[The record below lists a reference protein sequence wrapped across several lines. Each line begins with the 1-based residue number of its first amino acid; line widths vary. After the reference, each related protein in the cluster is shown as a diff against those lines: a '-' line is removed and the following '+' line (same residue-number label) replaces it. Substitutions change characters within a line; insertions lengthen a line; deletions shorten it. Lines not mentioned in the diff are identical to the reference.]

1 MSSMTDET
9 KQKLLDAGRQD
20 LIDIF
25 EFKKA
30 GYAGIDPKG
39 TIVDRRIYPKAI
51 PILPNGLT
59 DTPEPK
65 PVPKVGLS
73 KMMEVQY
80 KYRDL
85 VLDGKIEAINGLMIT
100 IYGGIDTPY
109 RIHIDDIILDISD
122 PQTYDDYDPS

>member
-1 MSSMTDET
+1 MTDET
-9 KQKLLDAGRQD
+9 RQKLLEAGRQD

-25 EFKKA
+25 EFKAA
-30 GYAGIDPKG
+30 GYAGIDSKG
-39 TIVDRRIYPKAI
+39 GIVDRRLYPKAI

-80 KYRDL
+80 KYRDM
-85 VLDGKIEAINGLMIT
+85 VLDGVIEAINGQMII

-109 RIHIDDIILDISD
+109 RIHINDIILDISN
-122 PQTYDDYDPS
+122 PQTY